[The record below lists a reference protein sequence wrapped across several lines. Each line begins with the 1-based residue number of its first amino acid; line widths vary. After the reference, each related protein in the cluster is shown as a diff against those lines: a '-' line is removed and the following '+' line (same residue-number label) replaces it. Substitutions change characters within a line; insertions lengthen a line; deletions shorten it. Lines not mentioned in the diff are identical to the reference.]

1 MGQTADSLDLHV
13 LLEGQDRIEGYLTT
27 DYLAALWDER
37 RQQADHY
44 RRENPY
50 DLKGIDLHQH
60 RAKAV
65 LQAYRF
71 LSALEQQLGLR
82 LAIPVVGERQ
92 GSPDR

>member
-1 MGQTADSLDLHV
+1 MGQTADGLDLQAI
-13 LLEGQDRIEGYLTT
+13 LEGQERIEGYLTT

-37 RQQADHY
+37 RRKADDY

-50 DLKGIDLHQH
+50 DLKGIDLRQHQ
-60 RAKAV
+60 AAAI

-82 LAIPVVGERQ
+82 LALPVVGRRR
-92 GSPDR
+92 GTTSR